1 MKQMT
6 IKSLFYILGLIII
19 ALGIT
24 LTIKADLGAGAWD
37 AVNVGLSE
45 SVGLTVGNWVMII
58 GGILIFSNALIAKEK
73 PDLFAVITILVLGQV
88 IDFWMLTVLGGW
100 TVGGLLPQLAVL
112 LTGIIV
118 IAFGVSLYL
127 QPKFSLNPVD
137 GFMVALQKRFNL
149 NLRVAKT
156 ITEIFALVVAFL
168 LGGPI
173 GLGTVVILVLIG
185 PAIQFFDPK
194 ANRVMNKMLS

>member
-1 MKQMT
+1 MKKMT
-6 IKSLFYILGLIII
+6 IRTLFYILGLITI

-100 TVGGLLPQLAVL
+100 SVAGFLPQLAVL
-112 LTGIIV
+112 LTGIVV

-156 ITEIFALVVAFL
+156 ITEVFALVMAFL

>member
-88 IDFWMLTVLGGW
+88 IDFWMLMVLGEWSVEGF
-100 TVGGLLPQLAVL
+100 LPQLVLL
-112 LTGIIV
+112 LTGVVV

-156 ITEIFALVVAFL
+156 ITEVFALVVAFL